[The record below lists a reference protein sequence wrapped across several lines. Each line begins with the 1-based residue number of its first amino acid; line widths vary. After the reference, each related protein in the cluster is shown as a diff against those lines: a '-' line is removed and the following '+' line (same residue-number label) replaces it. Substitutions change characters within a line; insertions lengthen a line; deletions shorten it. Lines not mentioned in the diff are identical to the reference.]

1 MRFRVTPHDSSF
13 FDIMAETADCLVRG
27 SALLVQILNAD
38 MKGRKELAAKLHEV
52 ENEAD
57 GFTHKLYQKLNQ
69 TFVTPLDRDDL
80 YLLASNMDDCMDYM
94 DEAGDLIVLYK
105 IGELPK
111 RVVAQ
116 VNVLQRCAELTA
128 EAAPRLRSMDSLRD
142 YWVEINRLEN
152 EADREYRRLLADLFE
167 KEDDPKRIIKLKD
180 IITSLERGVDAF
192 ERLANAVET
201 IAVKES

>member
-13 FDIMAETADCLVRG
+13 FDILTQSAQCLVRG
-27 SALLVQILNAD
+27 SALLVEILNAD
-38 MKGRKELAAKLHEV
+38 AEQRKVLAAELHAV

-57 GFTHKLYQKLNQ
+57 GYTHQLYRKLNQ

-80 YLLASNMDDCMDYM
+80 YLLASSMDDCMDYM
-94 DEAGDLIVLYK
+94 DEAGDLIVLYR
-105 IGELPK
+105 IGEVPK

-128 EAAPRLRSMDSLRD
+128 EAAPRLKSMDSLRD

-152 EADREYRRLLADLFE
+152 EADRAYRRLLADLFD

-180 IITSLERGVDAF
+180 IITSLEKGVDAF
-192 ERLANAVET
+192 ETLANAVET

>member
-13 FDIMAETADCLVRG
+13 FDILTESAECLVRG
-27 SALLVQILNAD
+27 SEILVQILNAD
-38 MKGRKELAAKLHEV
+38 MADRKTLAGQLHDV
-52 ENEAD
+52 ENDAD
-57 GFTHKLYQKLNQ
+57 ACAHKLFRKLNQ

-80 YLLASNMDDCMDYM
+80 YLLAANMDDCMDYM
-94 DEAGDLIVLYK
+94 NEAGDLIVLYK
-105 IGELPK
+105 IGELPN

-152 EADREYRRLLADLFE
+152 EADREYRRLLADIFDH
-167 KEDDPKRIIKLKD
+167 EDDPKRIIKLKD
-180 IITSLERGVDAF
+180 ISTSLERGVDAF